1 MSEKKMVTLDG
12 NEGAAHC
19 AHALN
24 EVISIYPITPS
35 SPMGE
40 WSDQWSAEERP
51 NIWGTVPLVE
61 EMQSEAG
68 ASGAYHGAL
77 QAGALGTT
85 FTASQG
91 LLLMIPNMYKIAGEL
106 TSTVMHVT
114 ARSVATHALSIFGD
128 HSDVM
133 AVRNT
138 GWAML
143 CSATVQESMDNALI
157 AQMATLEGK
166 VPVLHFFDGFR
177 TSHEEMKIEEV
188 SYDTM
193 RACIDDELV
202 REHRYSRLSPD
213 APFVRG
219 TAQNPDVFFQS
230 REGANRYYADM
241 PDIFQSAMDKFA
253 KETGRQ
259 YHLFDYYGSDDAERV
274 IVIMG
279 SGAAVARETV
289 EHLVKQGEKVGLLI
303 VRLFRP
309 FDVKRFMGA
318 LPGTVKRIAVLDR
331 CKDPAAIC
339 EPLCADVREALNGRD
354 ITVVGGRYGLS
365 SKDFTPA
372 MVKGVYDE
380 LKKLAPKDSF
390 TIGIEDDVTFTSL
403 AYDPAFDTENPKTV
417 RCLFYGLGSDGT
429 VGANKNSIKIIGQ
442 ETDLYAQG
450 YYSYDS
456 KKSGGITVSHLRFG
470 PDPIYASYLINKANF
485 LACHVYSFLEKLDIL
500 KNAADGGTFLLNSP
514 FGPDEIW
521 DKLPYTYQRQIID
534 KKLKFYVIDAVKI
547 AKQTG
552 MGSRTNTIMQTC
564 FFAISGILPQDKAI
578 EAIKNSIV
586 KSYTK
591 KGQAIVDKN
600 IKAVDETLANLY
612 EVKVPE
618 KATAAFD
625 ILPPVADDAPE
636 FVKQVLGPM
645 MVMEGDSLPV
655 SALPEDGTF
664 PSATTQYEKRNI
676 AIDIPVWDPSLCIQ
690 CGKCVLVCPHAAI
703 RSKVYDKECLKEAPA
718 AFKHAEA
725 KFPNFKDC
733 DFTVQIAPEDCT
745 GCGLCAHNCPINKT
759 KPEDPHR
766 PLILQPQMPLR
777 EQERKNWNYFLE
789 LPEADKT
796 KLNTAT
802 VKDVQLLR
810 PLFEFSG
817 ACAGCGETPYLKL
830 LSQLFGD
837 RALIANATGCSS
849 IYGGNLPTTPW
860 CVNDDG
866 RGPAWS
872 NSLFEDAA
880 EFGLGFRLTI
890 DKHKQYAEE
899 LLQKMTP
906 VIGEETVKQILEAP
920 QTNGTEIKAVMDK
933 IEALKEQLHYMGTEE
948 AEELESVID
957 NLAKKSVWC
966 VGGDGWAYD
975 IGYGGLDH
983 VIASGK
989 NVNILVLDTEV
1000 YSNTGGQASKST
1012 PRGAVAKFAA
1022 AGKRM
1027 GKKDLAMMAMSYGNV
1042 YVGKVALG
1050 ANDAHT
1056 VKVFEEAEAY
1066 EGPSII
1072 IAYCHCIAHG
1082 IDMVKGLDQQKKA
1095 VESGHWMLM
1104 RYNPDLAK
1112 EGKNPLIID
1121 SKEPTLPLEDYIYNE
1136 VRYKSLKAANPEE
1149 AAILLKEEEKSIKD
1163 RWRFYR
1169 HMADMKMEG

>member
-1 MSEKKMVTLDG
+1 MAKTMTIDG
-12 NEGAAHC
+12 NTAAAHV
-19 AHALN
+19 AYAFSD
-24 EVISIYPITPS
+24 VAAIYPITPS
-35 SPMGE
+35 SPM
-40 WSDQWSAEERP
+40 AEVADDWAANGRV
-51 NIWGTVPLVE
+51 NLFGQKVKIA

-68 ASGAYHGAL
+68 AAGAVHGSL
-77 QAGALGTT
+77 KAGALTTT

-91 LLLMIPNMYKIAGEL
+91 LLLMIPNMYKIAGEQL
-106 TSTVMHVT
+106 PAVFHVS
-114 ARSVATHALSIFGD
+114 ARALAYHALSIFGD

-133 AVRNT
+133 GCRQT
-138 GWAML
+138 GFAML
-143 CSATVQESMDNALI
+143 ASASVQEVMDLALVTHLSAI
-157 AQMATLEGK
+157 K
-166 VPVLHFFDGFR
+166 SSIPFVHFFDGFR
-177 TSHEEMKIEEV
+177 TSHEVQKVELIDYEDMDKLLDRDAV
-188 SYDTM
+188 KRFRD
-193 RACIDDELV
+193 RALNP
-202 REHRYSRLSPD
+202 EHPHLAGS
-213 APFVRG
+213 
-219 TAQNPDVFFQS
+219 AQNPDIYFQG
-230 REGANRYYADM
+230 REAANKLYLDL
-241 PDIFQSAMDKFA
+241 PDIVQDYMDKVG
-253 KETGRQ
+253 ELTGRK
-259 YHLFDYYGSDDAERV
+259 YNLYDYVGAPDAENI

-279 SGAAVARETV
+279 SGADVVEETINHLNARGAK
-289 EHLVKQGEKVGLLI
+289 LGLLK
-303 VRLFRP
+303 VRLYRP
-309 FDVKRFMGA
+309 FPADRFVKA
-318 LPGTVKRIAVLDR
+318 IPASVKKITVLDR
-331 CKDPAAIC
+331 TKESGSLG
-339 EPLCADVREALNGRD
+339 EPLYQDVVNALVECGRAD
-354 ITVVGGRYGLS
+354 IKVVGGRYGLG
-365 SKDFTPA
+365 SKEFTPSMA
-372 MVKGVYDE
+372 KAVYDNLDGE
-380 LKKLAPKDSF
+380 MKNHF
-390 TIGIEDDVTFTSL
+390 TVGITDDVTFTSL
-403 AYDPAFDTENPKTV
+403 PVKEQVNAAPEGTIA
-417 RCLFYGLGSDGT
+417 CMFYGLGSDGT
-429 VGANKNSIKIIGQ
+429 VGANKNSIKIIGDH
-442 ETDLYAQG
+442 TDMYAQG
-450 YYSYDS
+450 YFAYDS
-456 KKSGGITVSHLRFG
+456 KKSGGLTVSHLRFG
-470 PDPIYASYLINKANF
+470 KQPIQSPYLIDAADF
-485 LACHVYSFLEKLDIL
+485 IACHNSSYVTKYDMLEHIKDHGI
-500 KNAADGGTFLLNSP
+500 FLLNSP
-514 FGPDEIW
+514 WTLAEMEHELPASMKNIIARKHVKFYNMDGVKIARSVGMGNRINTVMQAAFFVLANVIPADQAIDYMKAAAKKSYAKKGDEVVQKNYAAIDAGATGFEEVKYPESW
-521 DKLPYTYQRQIID
+521 ATTTEGKVVEDVTDDPYFKEFIKPVLAQNGDKLPVS
-534 KKLKFYVIDAVKI
+534 KLAPD
-547 AKQTG
+547 G
-552 MGSRTNTIMQTC
+552 C
-564 FFAISGILPQDKAI
+564 
-578 EAIKNSIV
+578 
-586 KSYTK
+586 
-591 KGQAIVDKN
+591 
-600 IKAVDETLANLY
+600 
-612 EVKVPE
+612 VP
-618 KATAAFD
+618 T
-625 ILPPVADDAPE
+625 
-636 FVKQVLGPM
+636 
-645 MVMEGDSLPV
+645 
-655 SALPEDGTF
+655 
-664 PSATTQYEKRNI
+664 ATTKYEKRGI
-676 AIDIPVWDPSLCIQ
+676 AVEVPVWNAEACAQ
-690 CGKCVLVCPHAAI
+690 CNQCAMVCPHACI
-703 RSKVYDKECLKEAPA
+703 RPFLIKDGTEVPFETKAATGKEFAGY
-718 AFKHAEA
+718 
-725 KFPNFKDC
+725 KFRMQISPLDC
-733 DFTVQIAPEDCT
+733 S
-745 GCGLCAHNCPINKT
+745 GCGNCADICPAKAKGALTMTSLASCEEAENA
-759 KPEDPHR
+759 
-766 PLILQPQMPLR
+766 
-777 EQERKNWNYFLE
+777 NWNYCLE
-789 LPEADKT
+789 LPDPDVEF
-796 KLNTAT
+796 NHNT
-802 VKDVQLLR
+802 VKNSQFLQ

-817 ACAGCGETPYLKL
+817 ACAGCGETPYIKL
-830 LSQLFGD
+830 VTQLYGD
-837 RALIANATGCSS
+837 RMMIANATGCSS
-849 IYGGNLPTTPW
+849 LYGGNLPTTPW

-933 IEALKEQLHYMGTEE
+933 IETLKEQLHYMGTEE

-1121 SKEPTLPLEDYIYNE
+1121 SKDPTLPLEDYIYNE